1 MPDIYDSIVFAAL
14 VMGLISALSLPLG
27 AVTSIV
33 WRPTDRSM
41 AVLMAFGGG
50 ALLAALTIDLVGS
63 AVEKGHFYALAI
75 GALIGGSLFLA
86 LNQVVN
92 DYGGFLRKA
101 STTIYYLRRKQ
112 HQRIRQITRQMN
124 QVDLFEDLETR
135 DFKALAASVR
145 TEQYRKGHAIY
156 QAGDPPE
163 SVYIVESGTVE
174 LFDPQ
179 RQTRPVETL
188 GKNDVFG
195 WKACIIG
202 APTAYTAI
210 TREDTV
216 VWVIPKSAIE
226 SLVLNQPVFM
236 QGVHRLLRSNE
247 ILDYL
252 QNHQGM
258 SFEQATRWLDTAAQ
272 SLNKR
277 GVVPPAQRVRRN
289 AEAFVAQLE
298 RVRRFPLIHGLPP
311 EEQDLIA
318 EHLVYKHYHRGDT
331 FFHRLDPCQRMFF
344 IENGEV
350 QLIDPAEPSR
360 KPPTLQDS
368 EAFGSLSML
377 TGARHSYTAIAAAD
391 TTVWELRRQDFE
403 HLLRQAP
410 EFEQRVRAYL
420 QRGDAGSYLEDRHHF
435 DTEKAARWTREALRS
450 MDSGKSIPLAAD
462 LVLEVQQNHGAPLAI
477 WLGITLDGIPES
489 LVIGASM
496 VQTHVSVSLIAGLF
510 LANYPEALS
519 SSVGMRQQGMSYRR
533 ILFMWTSLMILTGV
547 GAALGS
553 LFFVD
558 ASPTAFALIEGLAA
572 GAMLTM
578 IAETMLPEAYFKGG
592 SVVGMSTLCGFLAAI
607 FFKTLE

>member
-1 MPDIYDSIVFAAL
+1 MFESIVATAL
-14 VMGLISALSLPLG
+14 LMGLISAMSLPLG
-27 AVTSIV
+27 ALTSTV

-63 AVEKGHFYALAI
+63 AVERGYFYALAI
-75 GALIGGSLFLA
+75 GALIGGGLFLF

-145 TEQYRKGHAIY
+145 TEQYRKGHTIY

-163 SVYIVESGTVE
+163 SVYIVESGVVE

-179 RQTRPVETL
+179 HDSRPVESL

-195 WKACIIG
+195 WKACVIG

-210 TREDTV
+210 ASADTV
-216 VWVIPKSAIE
+216 VWVIPKNAIE
-226 SLVLNQPVFM
+226 SLLLNQPVFM
-236 QGVHRLLRSNE
+236 QGVHRLLRSDE
-247 ILDYL
+247 MLDYL
-252 QNHQGM
+252 RNHQDM
-258 SFEQATRWLDTAAQ
+258 SFEEATQWLDKAAQ

-277 GVVPPAQRVRRN
+277 GVIPPAQQVRRN

-298 RVRRFPLIHGLPP
+298 RIRRFPLMHGLPP

-318 EHLVYKHYHRGDT
+318 EHLVFKHYPRGDT
-331 FFHRLDPCQRMFF
+331 FFHRRDPCQRMFF
-344 IENGEV
+344 IESGEV
-350 QLIDPAEPSR
+350 HLIDPTEPRR
-360 KPPTLQDS
+360 KPSVLQEA

-377 TGARHSYTAIAAAD
+377 TGSRHSYTAIAAAD

-403 HLLRQAP
+403 LLLQQAP
-410 EFEQRVRAYL
+410 EFAQRVRAYL
-420 QRGDAGSYLEDRHHF
+420 QRGEASDYLERRHHF
-435 DTEKAARWTREALRS
+435 DAEKAARWTRQALRS
-450 MDSGKSIPLAAD
+450 MESGKSIPLAAD
-462 LVLEVQQNHGAPLAI
+462 LVLEVQENHGAPLAI

-496 VQTHVSVSLIAGLF
+496 TQAHVSVSLIAGLF

-519 SSVGMRQQGMSYRR
+519 SSVGMRQQGMSYKR
-533 ILFMWTSLMILTGV
+533 ILFMWTSLMILTGI

-558 ASPTAFALIEGLAA
+558 ASPTSFALIEGLAA

>member
-1 MPDIYDSIVFAAL
+1 MFETIVLTAL
-14 VMGLISALSLPLG
+14 VMGLISAVSLPLG
-27 AVTSIV
+27 ALTSTV

-63 AVEKGHFYALAI
+63 AVEKGDFYPLAA
-75 GALIGGSLFLA
+75 GALIGGVLFMF

-112 HQRIRQITRQMN
+112 HQRVREITRQMN
-124 QVDLFEDLETR
+124 QVRLFEDLDTR

-145 TEQYRKGHAIY
+145 TEQYRKGHLVY

-163 SVYIVESGTVE
+163 SVYIVESGLVE

-179 RQTRPVETL
+179 HDARPVESL

-210 TREDTV
+210 AREDTV
-216 VWVIPKSAIE
+216 VWVIPKNAIE
-226 SLVLNQPVFM
+226 SLMLNQPVFM
-236 QGVHRLLRSNE
+236 QGVHRMLRSDE

-252 QNHQGM
+252 RTHQGM
-258 SFEQATRWLDTAAQ
+258 SFEEAAEWLDEAAQ

-277 GVVPPAQRVRRN
+277 GVVPPAQQVRRN

-298 RVRRFPLIHGLPP
+298 RIRRFPLIHGLPP

-318 EHLVYKHYHRGDT
+318 EHLVYKHHHRGDT

-344 IENGEV
+344 IESGEV
-350 QLIDPAEPSR
+350 HLIDPLEPRR
-360 KPPTLQDS
+360 KPTVLQEA

-377 TGARHSYTAIAAAD
+377 TGSRHTYTAVAAED

-403 HLLRQAP
+403 QLLRQAP
-410 EFEQRVRAYL
+410 EFAQRVRAYL
-420 QRGDAGSYLEDRHHF
+420 QRGEASNYLEQRHHF
-435 DTEKAARWTREALRS
+435 DTEKAARWTRQALRS
-450 MDSGKSIPLAAD
+450 MEAGKAMPLAAD
-462 LVLEVQQNHGAPLAI
+462 LVLELQENHGAPLAI

-496 VQTHVSVSLIAGLF
+496 IQTHLSVSLIAGLF

-519 SSVGMRQQGMSYRR
+519 SSVGMRQQGMSYTR
-533 ILFMWTSLMILTGV
+533 ILFMWTSLMILTGI

-558 ASPTAFALIEGLAA
+558 ASPTAFALIQGLAA

-592 SVVGMSTLCGFLAAI
+592 SVVGISTLCGFLAAI